1 MRTVEREMQSQLID
15 CSTTEFVKIMREA
28 SFDELIGMLNILRVD
43 YATAE
48 EALNDLKKII
58 QDREDRDE
66 KPYYNED
73 EKGLFMDLSFLLYS
87 IEERCTILVNE
98 LQRIDIEMATE
109 ELIAEE
115 VEVVEQDYQPR
126 V

>member
-115 VEVVEQDYQPR
+115 VEVVE
-126 V
+126 